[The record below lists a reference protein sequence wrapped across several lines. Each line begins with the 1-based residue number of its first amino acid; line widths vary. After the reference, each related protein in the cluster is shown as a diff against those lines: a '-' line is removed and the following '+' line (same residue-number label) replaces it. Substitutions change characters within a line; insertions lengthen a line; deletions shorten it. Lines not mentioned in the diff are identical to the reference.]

1 MSFEIAPVGANAVN
15 TRPDIAL
22 LQANATSAL
31 AKISGDVKS
40 ANVAQVAPTNP
51 PAGLVSSL
59 AATQTAITSTQNA
72 VNVLQTADAAYAKGV
87 TLAQQGVAL
96 ATDRLTAGVIPRPLT
111 PSFWLCS
118 QESTPLVPTPPSGAF
133 PFLAIR

>member
-1 MSFEIAPVGANAVN
+1 
-15 TRPDIAL
+15 

-40 ANVAQVAPTNP
+40 SNVVQVAPTNP

-87 TLAQQGVAL
+87 TLAQQGVAFGPPI
-96 ATDRLTAGVIPRPLT
+96 ASRQVVILRPLT
-111 PSFWLCS
+111 PNFWPFKL
-118 QESTPLVPTPPSGAF
+118 ESTPLVPTPPSAAF